1 MIPYF
6 FLDTISAGPL
16 TFQVWGLFVSFGASM
31 SLLMLLNLAKKRGLA
46 RDFVYDLFIWLL
58 LGGILGAR
66 IVHVLFY
73 EPMYYFAHPAEMLA
87 FWQGGAS
94 SLGGFL
100 GAAAA
105 LMILM
110 KINKLSWRDILP
122 YADLA
127 GVVLWLGWAIGRLGC
142 FMIHDHPGIFTNN
155 FFAVNF
161 PGGTRFDLG
170 LVESGVSLVIFFIV
184 YFGYK
189 KWRTRPGLTLAI
201 GFWLYSV
208 VRFFLDFLRAR
219 DLFGADIRYGG
230 LTPAQWGMAVLFVG
244 LTLWLWRAKI
254 QRKKSIGE
262 VA

>member
-6 FLDTISAGPL
+6 FRDTISAGPL
-16 TFQVWGLFVSFGASM
+16 TFQVWGLFVSFGALVA
-31 SLLMLLNLAKKRGLA
+31 LLVLLNLAKKRDLA

-66 IVHVLFY
+66 IIHVLFY
-73 EPMYYFAHPAEMLA
+73 EPAYYFAHPAEMLA

-100 GAAAA
+100 GAGAA
-105 LMILM
+105 LWILM
-110 KINKLSWRDILP
+110 KIKKISWREILP
-122 YADLA
+122 YADLV

-142 FMIHDHPGIFTNN
+142 FVIHDHPGILVNN

-161 PGGTRFDLG
+161 PGGARLDLG
-170 LVESGVSLVIFFIV
+170 LTESVISLAIFFIV

-189 KWRTRPGLTLAI
+189 KWRDRPGLTLAA
-201 GFWLYSV
+201 GFWLYSA

-219 DLFGADIRYGG
+219 DLYGADIRYAG
-230 LTPAQWGMAVLFVG
+230 LTPAQWGMAVLFIT
-244 LTLWLWRAKI
+244 LTLWLMRAKI
-254 QRKKSIGE
+254 QRKKSSGE